1 MSAERDM
8 VVAYLRG
15 MADAGERRAGGS
27 LADDIRRRLTIAVLR
42 HTANQIADGQHERAP
57 SFFPEHMPLKYS
69 ISIDHAK
76 R

>member
-8 VVAYLRG
+8 VVAYLSG
-15 MADAGERRAGGS
+15 MADAGERRTGGS
-27 LADDIRRRLTIAVLR
+27 FADEIRRRWSVEVLR
-42 HTANQIADGQHERAP
+42 HAARQIADGQHERAP

-69 ISIDHAK
+69 ISIDRAE